1 MNDSDFDNL
10 LKSAKAD
17 VPLRDSFKQEVWQ
30 RIENLETDS
39 SPEIVRFKP
48 IMATITRPW
57 SAVAGI
63 AAMVTLGLWLGA
75 TTAPDAKD
83 AKVAYAESISPF
95 AQAHAK

>member
-17 VPLRDSFKQEVWQ
+17 VHLRDSFKQEVWQ
-30 RIENLETDS
+30 RIENAETDN
-39 SPEIVRFKP
+39 SPEIARFQP
-48 IMATITRPW
+48 IIATIARPW
-57 SAVAGI
+57 SAVASI

-75 TTAPDAKD
+75 TTTPDAKD

-95 AQAHAK
+95 AQAHGK